1 VKAAKRTADYR
12 GYHQRLRGVL
22 PADVWLDEDQGA
34 SFVLFSLAPTGAG
47 HEAMLGFAIDTTT
60 LAVLRAAPI
69 SVHLT
74 QDAWVAQNIG
84 PGR

>member
-1 VKAAKRTADYR
+1 
-12 GYHQRLRGVL
+12 
-22 PADVWLDEDQGA
+22 
-34 SFVLFSLAPTGAG
+34 
-47 HEAMLGFAIDTTT
+47 MLGFAIDTTT